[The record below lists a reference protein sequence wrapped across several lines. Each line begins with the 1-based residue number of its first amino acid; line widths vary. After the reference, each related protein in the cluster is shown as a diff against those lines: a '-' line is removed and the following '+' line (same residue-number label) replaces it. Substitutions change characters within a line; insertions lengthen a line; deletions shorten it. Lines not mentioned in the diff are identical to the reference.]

1 MTEQPKKV
9 TWRQVGPIGSWEL
22 TPLSPQTT
30 LPEIKYPLKH
40 VWDLGKALR
49 PLKLKK
55 SSSEEALCE
64 KENSRISPKAV
75 QMLVEVL
82 EKQERRS
89 LGREAEYGKSSLLN
103 HWKTPNKADISSDS
117 PLSRFRTHPK
127 LIKPLQFHLKSPS
140 TRPHFPIRSLSTR
153 FSPLPKSFILSH
165 SPSTRHQSSIKLTY
179 RF

>member
-1 MTEQPKKV
+1 MTEQLKKV
-9 TWRQVGPIGSWEL
+9 TWRPVGPIGSWEL
-22 TPLSPQTT
+22 TPLSTQTT
-30 LPEIKYPLKH
+30 LPAIRYPLKH
-40 VWDLGKALR
+40 VWDLGKAVR

-55 SSSEEALCE
+55 SSSEEALWE

-82 EKQERRS
+82 EKQERRT
-89 LGREAEYGKSSLLN
+89 LGRMTEYGKSRLLN
-103 HWKTPNKADISSDS
+103 HWKTPNKADIASDS
-117 PLSRFRTHPK
+117 SLSRFHTHPK

-140 TRPHFPIRSLSTR
+140 TRVHFPTRSLSTR

-165 SPSTRHQSSIKLTY
+165 SQSTRHQSSIKLTY